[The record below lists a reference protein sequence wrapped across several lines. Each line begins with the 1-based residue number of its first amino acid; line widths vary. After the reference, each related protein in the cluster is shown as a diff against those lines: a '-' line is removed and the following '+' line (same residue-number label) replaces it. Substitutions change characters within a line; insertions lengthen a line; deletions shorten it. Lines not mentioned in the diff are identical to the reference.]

1 MLNDYTENRRC
12 FAVINYRPVPVR
24 LVERDN
30 YTARNFASYT
40 VQKLSADGRC
50 PMNPHTGIVLGIR
63 ADSLYETEAAAR
75 DCAEARKAAYIE
87 KTCAS
92 IRSVRELIEFPLTHD
107 ILEKNTDV
115 LYPEK
120 ELNRIAYLRRAK
132 ELLNI

>member
-1 MLNDYTENRRC
+1 MEEASSKY
-12 FAVINYRPVPVR
+12 
-24 LVERDN
+24 LVGQVTSPISN
-30 YTARNFASYT
+30 PA
-40 VQKLSADGRC
+40 QK
-50 PMNPHTGIVLGIR
+50 I
-63 ADSLYETEAAAR
+63 
-75 DCAEARKAAYIE
+75 
-87 KTCAS
+87 CAS